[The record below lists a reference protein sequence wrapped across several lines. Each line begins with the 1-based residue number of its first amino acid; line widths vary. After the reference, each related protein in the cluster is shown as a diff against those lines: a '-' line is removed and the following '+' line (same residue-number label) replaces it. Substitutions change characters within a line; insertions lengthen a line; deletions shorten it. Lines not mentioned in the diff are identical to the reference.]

1 MVKVIETADVLV
13 EFPESR
19 KRWNLNSHCLKL
31 ATEEEESAF
40 NSRTS
45 SSSFGSLD
53 RDHTWSHNY
62 SLDDPN
68 IGILLSGAATGDVNT
83 VRAYVNSYPNSV
95 RQNLVVDMV
104 SARTCTCILR
114 LCDVILNKFP
124 GHLIGTHV
132 CNNHTHTC

>member
-1 MVKVIETADVLV
+1 MVKVVETADVLV

-19 KRWNLNSHCLKL
+19 KCWNLNSHCLKL

-45 SSSFGSLD
+45 SSSSGSLD
-53 RDHTWSHNY
+53 RDYTWSRNY

-68 IGILLSGAATGDVNT
+68 IEILLSGVATGDVNR
-83 VRAYVNSYPNSV
+83 VRAYLNCYANSV
-95 RQNLVVDMV
+95 RQNLVVDVV
-104 SARTCTCILR
+104 SARICILR
-114 LCDVILNKFP
+114 FCDVILNKFP

-132 CNNHTHTC
+132 CNNRTHTS